1 MYCHNHKT
9 FEYPHEAE
17 SFRAVIFLRA
27 LDLDEHVLMVLYF
40 IYS

>member
-17 SFRAVIFLRA
+17 SLGIVIFLRA
-27 LDLDEHVLMVLYF
+27 LDLDDQDVLTVFYF
-40 IYS
+40 I